1 MIKPIENNDLT
12 EVNAQDVAVVDF
24 NATWCGPCRM
34 LGPVLEELSGELEG
48 QVAFYGCDVDDNG
61 DLASQFGIMSVP
73 TVILLKKGV
82 KTAQQVGF
90 RPKADYLNWIKSN
103 L

>member
-1 MIKPIENNDLT
+1 MIKPITNNDMT
-12 EVNAQDVAVVDF
+12 EAHAQKVAVVDF

-34 LGPVLEELSGELEG
+34 LGPVLEELSDELAG
-48 QVAFYGCDVDDNG
+48 QVAFYGCDVDENDE
-61 DLASQFGIMSVP
+61 LAGKFGIMSVP
-73 TVILLKKGV
+73 TVLLLQNGEKAAV
-82 KTAQQVGF
+82 QVGF